1 MNPAKLAIPV
11 LVSMGAMAFSGI
23 VVAHHSFAMFDST
36 KEIVLTGV
44 VKEFQWT
51 NPHTFVQLVVPGSD
65 GKSVEWSIEG
75 SSPNGLSRIGWKRTS
90 IKAGDQVAVTIN
102 PLRSGQPGGNFV
114 QLKFADGRILS
125 RRSGEAPA
133 AGTPQ

>member
-1 MNPAKLAIPV
+1 
-11 LVSMGAMAFSGI
+11 MGAMAFSGS
-23 VVAHHSFAMFDST
+23 VAAHHSFSMFDST
-36 KEIVLTGV
+36 KEVLLTGV

-51 NPHTFVQLVVPGSD
+51 NPHTFVQLVVPGPG

-125 RRSGEAPA
+125 RRSGETPAEAPA
-133 AGTPQ
+133 AGTPR